1 MGKDTKE
8 MLRTILANT
17 QLILKHLNIEAVD
30 KKETKKESSSA
41 QKANAKG
48 LAKKAPVNKKSAV
61 RKK

>member
-17 QLILKHLNIEAVD
+17 QLIMKHFNIETAD
-30 KKETKKESSSA
+30 KKETKKETASA
-41 QKANAKG
+41 KKVSVKG
-48 LAKKAPVNKKSAV
+48 LAKRAPAKKSTA

>member
-17 QLILKHLNIEAVD
+17 QLIMKHLNIETAD
-30 KKETKKESSSA
+30 KKESKSERTSLKKVSV
-41 QKANAKG
+41 KG
-48 LAKKAPVNKKSAV
+48 LAKRAPVKKSTA